1 MLGATLLFEK
11 GSGESFNVGAFL
23 EETSPYAWA
32 LTGIGLCVGL
42 SALGAGW
49 YAFDSGAKE

>member
-1 MLGATLLFEK
+1 MLGTTLLSEK

-49 YAFDSGAKE
+49 YAFDSGTKE